1 MRRCEIC
8 ASSGITLVALLV
20 PIAFG
25 IYFKHRWPNAAKKIL
40 KVCGQSQIL
49 RNLMHDNI
57 CRALSH

>member
-25 IYFKHRWPNAAKKIL
+25 IYVKRRWPNAAKKIL